1 MGHAITL
8 DLPTHLYEH
17 YHGRAKTSRRA
28 VEAEL
33 LEVVTAA
40 AQDVAELPEDLEKA
54 VAALTGLSEDEL
66 WQVARERL
74 PTEAST
80 ELENLHFKQQDQGL
94 NEAEKDRVLE
104 LLHQSERTMLLR
116 AEAAKLLKDRGCD
129 ISSLGP

>member
-8 DLPTHLYEH
+8 DLPKHLYEH

-40 AQDVAELPEDLEKA
+40 AQDVAALPEDLEEA
-54 VAALTGLSEDEL
+54 VAALTRLSDEEL
-66 WQVARERL
+66 WQVAGERL

-80 ELENLHFKQQDQGL
+80 ELENLHFKQQDRGL
-94 NEAEKDRVLE
+94 NDAEKGRVQE

-129 ISSLGP
+129 ISSVGP